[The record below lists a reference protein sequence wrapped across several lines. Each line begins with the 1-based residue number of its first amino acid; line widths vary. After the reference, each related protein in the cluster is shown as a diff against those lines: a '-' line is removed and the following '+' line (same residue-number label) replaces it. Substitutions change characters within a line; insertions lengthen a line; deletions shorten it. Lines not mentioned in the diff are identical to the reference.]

1 MEPRRDTEWIRWGI
15 LGLGLGVVWMAYLV
29 LFGPSTGSP
38 GSLELPQLTGTE
50 SKVPVTFGWTVRD
63 LDDKP
68 VPFAQ
73 FQGRTVVVNIWAT
86 WCPPCRAEMPS
97 LAKLASNPKLKE
109 KGIEVVCI
117 STDESPETLR
127 QFAAR
132 QKDWKMTMLRATDM
146 IPAFLS
152 DGIPATFI
160 LGPDGRVAASE
171 LGAARWDDPT
181 VVTFLENLATPSK

>member
-1 MEPRRDTEWIRWGI
+1 MEPRRDPDWIRWAI
-15 LGLGLGVVWMAYLV
+15 LALGLGVVWMAYLV
-29 LFGPSTGSP
+29 LFGPSIDSPGGLEPPQLVGTGSRI
-38 GSLELPQLTGTE
+38 
-50 SKVPVTFGWTVRD
+50 PVGFGWTLRD

-68 VPFAQ
+68 VSFSR
-73 FQGRTVVVNIWAT
+73 FQGRTVVVNLWAT

-97 LAKLASNPKLKE
+97 LAVLAANPKLKE

-117 STDESPETLR
+117 STDESPEVLR
-127 QFAAR
+127 QFVAR

-160 LGPDGRVAASE
+160 LSPDGRVAASE
-171 LGAARWDDPT
+171 SGAARWDDAS
-181 VVTFLENLATPSK
+181 VVAFLENLAAKAP